1 MGQCLIKC
9 ECRIMNVECGMRN
22 DECGNTKYSTESMT
36 QSDAGLRPH
45 SAFNI
50 QHSALKNKMLIV
62 IAGPTASG
70 KTAFAIKVAKALGT
84 VILSA
89 DSRQFYKEMSIGTAA
104 PTEEELSQAKH
115 YFVHHISIEDKYDVA
130 DYERDALQLLGE
142 LFKTHDTVVMTGG
155 SGLFIDAVCNGID
168 AMPDVEPEIREKVQK
183 LFDEGGLKAI
193 QDEVHRLDSDYYAI
207 VDQQNPRRLQRALE
221 ICYQTGKPFS
231 SFRSGNTVKRD
242 FDIKKYAIL
251 WDRQQLIERIDK
263 RVDMMM
269 EQGLLNEAKALYPK
283 RDLNA
288 LNTVGYKELFA
299 YFDGSCSLKEAVEQI
314 KIHTRQYAKRQMTW
328 LRKDTSYQWVT
339 TDDLEEVI
347 RQTKPF
353 KKA

>member
-1 MGQCLIKC
+1 MKI
-9 ECRIMNVECGMRN
+9 
-22 DECGNTKYSTESMT
+22 
-36 QSDAGLRPH
+36 
-45 SAFNI
+45 
-50 QHSALKNKMLIV
+50 LIV

-70 KTAFAIKVAKALGT
+70 KTAFSIELAKALDT

-115 YFVHHISIEDKYDVA
+115 YFVHHISIDDKYDVA
-130 DYERDALQLLGE
+130 DYERDAISLLDE
-142 LFKTHDTVVMTGG
+142 LFKTHDAIVMTGG

-168 AMPDVEPEIREKVQK
+168 AMPDVKPEIREKVQR
-183 LFDEGGLKAI
+183 LYDEGGLKAL
-193 QDEVHRLDSDYYAI
+193 QDEVQHLDPDYYSL

-221 ICYQTGKPFS
+221 VCYQTGQPFS
-231 SFRSGNTVKRD
+231 SFRSGHAAQRD
-242 FDIKKYAIL
+242 FAVKKYALL
-251 WDRQQLIERIDK
+251 WDRQALIERIDR

-269 EQGLLNEAKALYPK
+269 EHGLLEEAKALYPK
-283 RDLNA
+283 RHLNA

-299 YFDGSCSLKEAVEQI
+299 YFDGNCTLKEAVEQI

-328 LRKDTSYQWVT
+328 LRRDSEYQWIT
-339 TDDLEEVI
+339 PSEMEEVV

>member
-1 MGQCLIKC
+1 MTDSNNHNS
-9 ECRIMNVECGMRN
+9 RPF
-22 DECGNTKYSTESMT
+22 DELRDLSLMKSEGSLSLSKGPYPTNKNT
-36 QSDAGLRPH
+36 
-45 SAFNI
+45 
-50 QHSALKNKMLIV
+50 LIV
-62 IAGPTASG
+62 IVGPTASG
-70 KTAFAIKVAKALGT
+70 KTAFAIKMAKALNT

-104 PTEEELSQAKH
+104 PTEEELSLVKH

-130 DYERDALQLLGE
+130 DYERDVLQLLDD
-142 LFKTHDTVVMTGG
+142 LFKTHNVVIMTGG

-168 AMPDVEPEIREKVQK
+168 AMPDVKPEIREKVEK
-183 LFDEGGLKAI
+183 LYKDEGLHGMQEAV
-193 QDEVHRLDSDYYAI
+193 QRLDPEYYAI

-221 ICYQTGKPFS
+221 VCYQTGQPFS
-231 SFRSGNTVKRD
+231 SFRIGNAVQRD

-269 EQGLLNEAKALYPK
+269 KQGLLEEAKTLYPK
-283 RDLNA
+283 RHLNA

-299 YFDGSCSLKEAVEQI
+299 YFDGQCTLEEAVEQI

-328 LRKDTSYQWVT
+328 LRKDTSYHWIMPEDFDNTVSA
-339 TDDLEEVI
+339 L
-347 RQTKPF
+347 RQ
-353 KKA
+353 AIA